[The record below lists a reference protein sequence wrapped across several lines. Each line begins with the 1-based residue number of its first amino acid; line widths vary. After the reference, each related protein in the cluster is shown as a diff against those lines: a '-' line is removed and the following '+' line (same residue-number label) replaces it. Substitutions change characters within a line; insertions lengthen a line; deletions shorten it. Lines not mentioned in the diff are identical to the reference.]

1 MNLSQKSDLSI
12 AIFQP
17 DIAQNLGAMLRL
29 AACLGVKVEIIE
41 PCGFPLSSKILKRTA
56 MDYIEISLIRHHN
69 SYGDF
74 KKGKSGRLVLLST
87 KSKKSIWDFSF
98 KKNDTLLVGQESAGV
113 PDYVIK
119 DSDISLRVPM
129 VSKARSLN
137 VVTAAAISLG
147 EAVRQMRSND

>member
-1 MNLSQKSDLSI
+1 MSKVSDLSI

-29 AACLGVKVEIIE
+29 AACLGVMVEIIE

-56 MDYIEISLIRHHN
+56 MDYIEISMIKHHN
-69 SYGDF
+69 SYADF
-74 KKGKSGRLVLLST
+74 KKGKSGRLLLLST

-113 PDYVIK
+113 PDYVVK

-147 EAVRQMRSND
+147 EAVRQIRSND

>member
-1 MNLSQKSDLSI
+1 
-12 AIFQP
+12 
-17 DIAQNLGAMLRL
+17 
-29 AACLGVKVEIIE
+29 
-41 PCGFPLSSKILKRTA
+41 
-56 MDYIEISLIRHHN
+56 MDYIEISMIKHHN

-87 KSKKSIWDFSF
+87 KSKKSIWDFRF
-98 KKNDTLLVGQESAGV
+98 RKNDTLLVGQESAGV
-113 PDYVIK
+113 PDYVVK

-147 EAVRQMRSND
+147 EALRQIRSND

>member
-1 MNLSQKSDLSI
+1 MSKSSDLSI

-29 AACLGVKVEIIE
+29 AACLGVMVEIIE

-56 MDYIEISLIRHHN
+56 MDYIEISMIKHHN
-69 SYGDF
+69 SYADF
-74 KKGKSGRLVLLST
+74 KKGKSGRLLLLST
-87 KSKKSIWDFSF
+87 KSKKSIWDFRF

-113 PDYVIK
+113 PDYVVK

-147 EAVRQMRSND
+147 EALRQIRSND

>member
-1 MNLSQKSDLSI
+1 MNKSKKIDLSI

-29 AACLGVKVEIIE
+29 AACLGVTVEIIE

-56 MDYIEISLIRHHN
+56 MDYIEISMIKHHN
-69 SYGDF
+69 SYADF

-87 KSKKSIWDFSF
+87 KSKKSIWDFRF
-98 KKNDTLLVGQESAGV
+98 RNNDTLLVGQESAGV
-113 PDYVIK
+113 PDYVVK

-129 VSKARSLN
+129 VSKDRSLN

-147 EAVRQMRSND
+147 EALRQIRSND

>member
-1 MNLSQKSDLSI
+1 
-12 AIFQP
+12 
-17 DIAQNLGAMLRL
+17 
-29 AACLGVKVEIIE
+29 
-41 PCGFPLSSKILKRTA
+41 
-56 MDYIEISLIRHHN
+56 MDYIEISMIKHHN
-69 SYGDF
+69 SYADF
-74 KKGKSGRLVLLST
+74 KKGKSGRLLLLST

-113 PDYVIK
+113 PDYVVK

-147 EAVRQMRSND
+147 EALRQIRSND